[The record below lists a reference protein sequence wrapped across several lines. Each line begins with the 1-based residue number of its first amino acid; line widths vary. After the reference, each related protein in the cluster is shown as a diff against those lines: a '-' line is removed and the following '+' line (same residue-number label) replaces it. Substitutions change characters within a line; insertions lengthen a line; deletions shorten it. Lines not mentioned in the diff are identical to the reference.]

1 MINKALKCLIL
12 MGLMVYTTYSQ
23 ELVPPIQNFSPSE
36 YSAASQNW
44 DIAVDDR
51 GVVYTA
57 NNQGLLVF
65 DGINWE
71 LFPLESQ
78 SIIRSVYP
86 HKDRIYTGSYEE
98 FGFWKRDSI
107 GKMKYTSLSPLMEDF
122 NMQSD
127 EFWEILAYK
136 DTIYFRSF
144 GAVYKY
150 DGAEITKVED
160 LVSTALGTF
169 KGKMVYAPR
178 MQGLAYL
185 DENGNSKPLDGD
197 LDVLEGVNIIDI
209 EAQGDSLFIAGKES
223 LYVYFDGKVRK
234 INDVRLNEL
243 LSRSELNHIIPISSN
258 EIILGTIKDGIVH
271 YDFRDKSFQTY
282 NRTAGLQNNT
292 ILGIDYFDEKLWLAL
307 DKGVDMIELKAP
319 VNFYTDNSGELGAV
333 YDLHNY
339 NGNYYLASNTGI
351 YNFTNSELRLI
362 ENAKDH
368 TWNLEEING
377 RLYAN
382 HNTGIYEISNGKF
395 VPIDTR
401 TGSFSIDEIDGLSD
415 KLLISHYTGI
425 SLYDQKTGEISELE
439 GINFPVKQVV
449 FENDNTFW
457 AAHPYEGIYKI
468 SHENFTNLKVEKI
481 RSLGQKENYNPKIYK
496 LNNQVVA
503 YVNGSWYQYNP
514 FQDDFESFDDLKE
527 YDGSKLIYKGS
538 NYYVFIET
546 DSGNLIITDLHDEK
560 IRIAPEDLDQRMVKS
575 NENFIRENDSIFYV
589 TLNDGFARINL
600 NKLRDINGDRWMST
614 PFLKEFADEKE
625 NYSLTGTPV
634 IPYNSSKNI
643 KVKVGLPVSST
654 SRLTYTLEG
663 EETITGSI
671 NSGVLTF
678 RNLVHGDYSLKLSAW
693 GNGIDEV
700 STASYNFTIAPPWYL
715 SLPMKLV
722 YVLIFLSVIFLIYWL
737 NKQKLKKHQLQLEA
751 KFEKEHAER
760 LNKIEKDRLMH
771 EIDLKRKELANTTMM
786 AAKKNEVLMEI
797 QGELNKDKN
806 KFSNQFRVKHIM
818 TKINN
823 AVKNKD
829 EWKVFETN
837 FNEVHEDF
845 FKDVLEKYP
854 KLTSKDLKLCSY
866 LKMNLSSKEI
876 APLMGISVR
885 GVEVHRYRLR
895 KKMELDSDVNL
906 TKFLIKNF

>member
-1 MINKALKCLIL
+1 